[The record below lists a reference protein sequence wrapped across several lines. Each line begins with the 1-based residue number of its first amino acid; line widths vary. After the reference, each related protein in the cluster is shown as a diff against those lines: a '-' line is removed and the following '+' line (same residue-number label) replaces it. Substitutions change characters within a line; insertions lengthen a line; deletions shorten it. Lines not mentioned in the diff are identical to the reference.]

1 MTATPVDPRFQIPSR
16 RVVFLALA
24 LVALFWFARPVML
37 PFVVGAIVAYAFSPA
52 IDSLQARTGRSR
64 LLVVVMSYAAGLLV
78 LAAIAIA
85 FAGPVSREASLLIRS
100 GPDALTTAIHQVLGA
115 DSITIGDR
123 SFTVEE
129 ISLQAKAALDAFLQT
144 PEGALLAAQQL
155 LHGLLDIV
163 LILIVTFFLLLDG
176 ERFGSTVLRFI
187 DPNDRSKVQQIAAR
201 THVVVGQWMRG
212 QLILVVFVSVIV
224 TIVLGPILHLPNAA
238 ALGVMTGLLEVITF
252 IGPIIAGTIV
262 GIVALS
268 TGGPTLAITAVVF
281 LFVLRQF
288 EDVVMMPAVLGR
300 AVHLH
305 PLVALFAVVVGSTAF
320 GVVGTFLGLP
330 VAAAISVAMHELY
343 PEELGPLPD
352 MTADAHPPKDA
363 AEVDGGPTP
372 YETPSVPPAA
382 DA

>member
-1 MTATPVDPRFQIPSR
+1 MRTTTTSTFLIAMTVLAGLAATP
-16 RVVFLALA
+16 ALA
-24 LVALFWFARPVML
+24 RAQSAPPRPSVFQTTLEEAGQKTPEITTDDLLKILAEGKIPVIDVRTAEEYAIAHIPGSINVYELEAQRITEMFGPGQDMILYCNGPSCGKSKRTSEDLVKLGYTNIRRYQLGMPVWRALSQTVQTDMGGLHYMFTRDGTAV
-37 PFVVGAIVAYAFSPA
+37 FV
-52 IDSLQARTGRSR
+52 DARTPAEFS
-64 LLVVVMSYAAGLLV
+64 AA
-78 LAAIAIA
+78 
-85 FAGPVSREASLLIRS
+85 S
-100 GPDALTTAIHQVLGA
+100 
-115 DSITIGDR
+115 
-123 SFTVEE
+123 
-129 ISLQAKAALDAFLQT
+129 
-144 PEGALLAAQQL
+144 
-155 LHGLLDIV
+155 
-163 LILIVTFFLLLDG
+163 
-176 ERFGSTVLRFI
+176 
-187 DPNDRSKVQQIAAR
+187 
-201 THVVVGQWMRG
+201 M
-212 QLILVVFVSVIV
+212 
-224 TIVLGPILHLPNAA
+224 PNAA

>member
-1 MTATPVDPRFQIPSR
+1 
-16 RVVFLALA
+16 
-24 LVALFWFARPVML
+24 
-37 PFVVGAIVAYAFSPA
+37 
-52 IDSLQARTGRSR
+52 
-64 LLVVVMSYAAGLLV
+64 
-78 LAAIAIA
+78 
-85 FAGPVSREASLLIRS
+85 
-100 GPDALTTAIHQVLGA
+100 
-115 DSITIGDR
+115 
-123 SFTVEE
+123 
-129 ISLQAKAALDAFLQT
+129 
-144 PEGALLAAQQL
+144 
-155 LHGLLDIV
+155 
-163 LILIVTFFLLLDG
+163 
-176 ERFGSTVLRFI
+176 
-187 DPNDRSKVQQIAAR
+187 
-201 THVVVGQWMRG
+201 MRG

>member
-64 LLVVVMSYAAGLLV
+64 LLVVVMSYAAGLVV

-115 DSITIGDR
+115 DSLTIGDR
-123 SFTVEE
+123 TFTVEE

>member
-1 MTATPVDPRFQIPSR
+1 MAATPVDPRFQIPSR

-24 LVALFWFARPVML
+24 LAALFWFARPVML

-64 LLVVVMSYAAGLLV
+64 LLVVVMSYAAGLVV

-115 DSITIGDR
+115 DSLTIGDR
-123 SFTVEE
+123 TFTVEE
-129 ISLQAKAALDAFLQT
+129 ISFQAKAALDAFLQT

-352 MTADAHPPKDA
+352 MKADAHPPKDA